1 MRLYENNKQ
10 NEEEKMKVITTKQI
24 FKAIKRNILLII
36 VPAILAFALALS
48 QTMLKEGKSFDAS
61 SILMVTGA
69 EKDKQI
75 SYNNLLLNEKL
86 SNIYGQFLE
95 SNDLY
100 KDVSEKV
107 DGDIEPAYIKEN
119 LNYEVNPQG
128 GVITFTYNDTN
139 KDRAIDT
146 LTFITEDFRSYV
158 KNYLDMDNIDYIQ
171 KPSAEGESKSKD
183 LRISVAALLVGAML
197 GAILA
202 IYREILSDEIRDV
215 DDLKDMGV
223 RVLGDLSSDYNL
235 ALYTSKT
242 AINNLTDNSVIGIT
256 SIGDDKSTYD
266 FSEELALAMST
277 SLGVCLVDS
286 LSENTKVEKK
296 YQSVP
301 EDIKVLRYK
310 GVDFIKLV
318 EKPEKMLDSFEFE
331 EKIYELKE
339 TYNYVLIN
347 ESNLGSISPII
358 SLRYEDYKI
367 IVINSK
373 VKREELLEKI
383 NQIEEMG
390 TRVLG
395 VIYNN

>member
-1 MRLYENNKQ
+1 
-10 NEEEKMKVITTKQI
+10 MKVITTKQI

-36 VPAILAFALALS
+36 VPAILAFALAMS
-48 QTMLKEGKSFDAS
+48 QTMFKEGTSFDAS

-100 KDVSEKV
+100 KDVSEKIG
-107 DGDIEPAYIKEN
+107 GDIEPADIKEK

-128 GVITFTYNDTN
+128 GVITFTYNDID

-158 KNYLDMDNIDYIQ
+158 KNHLDMDNIDYIQ
-171 KPSAEGESKSKD
+171 KPSAEEESKSKA
-183 LRISVAALLVGAML
+183 LRISVAALLVGAMF
-197 GAILA
+197 GVILA
-202 IYREILSDEIRDV
+202 IYREILSDEIRDA

-223 RVLGDLSSDYNL
+223 RVLGDLSTNEDL

-256 SIGDDKSTYD
+256 SMGDDKSTYD
-266 FSEELALAMST
+266 FSEKLALAMST

-286 LSENTKVEKK
+286 LSENTNVEKK

-331 EKIYELKE
+331 EKIYELKD

-347 ESNLGSISPII
+347 ESNLRSISPII

-373 VKREELLEKI
+373 ANREELLEKI

-395 VIYNN
+395 VIYNK

>member
-1 MRLYENNKQ
+1 
-10 NEEEKMKVITTKQI
+10 MKVITTKQI

-36 VPAILAFALALS
+36 VPAILAFALAMS
-48 QTMLKEGKSFDAS
+48 QTMLKEGTSFDAS

-100 KDVSEKV
+100 KDVSEKIG
-107 DGDIEPAYIKEN
+107 GDIEPADIKEK

-128 GVITFTYNDTN
+128 GVITFTYNDID

-158 KNYLDMDNIDYIQ
+158 KNHLDMDNIDYIQ
-171 KPSAEGESKSKD
+171 KPSVEEESQSKA

-197 GAILA
+197 GVILA
-202 IYREILSDEIRDV
+202 IYREILSDEIRDA

-223 RVLGDLSSDYNL
+223 RVLGDLSSDENL

-242 AINNLTDNSVIGIT
+242 AINNVTDNSVIGIT
-256 SIGDDKSTYD
+256 SMGDDKSTYD
-266 FSEELALAMST
+266 FSEKLALAMST

-286 LSENTKVEKK
+286 LSENTNVEKK
-296 YQSVP
+296 YRSVP

-331 EKIYELKE
+331 EKIYELKD

-347 ESNLGSISPII
+347 EANLTSISPII

-373 VKREELLEKI
+373 AKREELLEKI

>member
-1 MRLYENNKQ
+1 
-10 NEEEKMKVITTKQI
+10 MKVITTKQI

-36 VPAILAFALALS
+36 VPAILAFALAMS
-48 QTMLKEGKSFDAS
+48 QTMFKEGTSFDAS

-95 SNDLY
+95 SNDIY
-100 KDVSEKV
+100 KDVSEKIG
-107 DGDIEPAYIKEN
+107 GDIEPADIKEN
-119 LNYEVNPQG
+119 LSYEVNPQG
-128 GVITFTYNDTN
+128 GVITFTYNDID

-158 KNYLDMDNIDYIQ
+158 KNHLDMDNIDYIQ
-171 KPSAEGESKSKD
+171 KPSAEEESKSKA

-197 GAILA
+197 GVILA
-202 IYREILSDEIRDV
+202 IYREILSDEIRDA

-223 RVLGDLSSDYNL
+223 RVLGDLSTDEDL

-256 SIGDDKSTYD
+256 SVGDDKSTYD
-266 FSEELALAMST
+266 FSEKLALAMST

-286 LSENTKVEKK
+286 LSENTNVEKK

-331 EKIYELKE
+331 EKIYELKD

-347 ESNLGSISPII
+347 ESNLRSISPII

-373 VKREELLEKI
+373 AKREELLEKI

>member
-1 MRLYENNKQ
+1 
-10 NEEEKMKVITTKQI
+10 MKVITTKQI

-48 QTMLKEGKSFDAS
+48 QTMFKEGKSFDAS

-95 SNDLY
+95 SNDLF
-100 KDVSEKV
+100 KEVSDKV
-107 DGDIEPAYIKEN
+107 GGDIEPADIKEN

-128 GVITFTYNDTN
+128 GVITFTYNDTDE
-139 KDRAIDT
+139 DRAVDT

-158 KNYLDMDNIDYIQ
+158 KNYLDMDNIEYVQ
-171 KPSAEGESKSKD
+171 KPSVEEESQSKA

-197 GAILA
+197 GMILA
-202 IYREILSDEIRDV
+202 IYREILSDEIRDS

-223 RVLGDLSSDYNL
+223 RVLGDLSTDEDL

-256 SIGDDKSTYD
+256 SMGDDKSTYG
-266 FSEELALAMST
+266 FSEKLALAMST

-286 LSENTKVEKK
+286 LSENTNVEKK

-331 EKIYELKE
+331 EKIYELKD

-347 ESNLGSISPII
+347 EANLTSISPII

-373 VKREELLEKI
+373 AKREELLEKI

>member
-1 MRLYENNKQ
+1 
-10 NEEEKMKVITTKQI
+10 MKVITTKQI

-36 VPAILAFALALS
+36 VPAILTFALAMS
-48 QTMLKEGKSFDAS
+48 QTMFKEGTSFDAS

-95 SNDLY
+95 SNDIY
-100 KDVSEKV
+100 KDVSEKIG
-107 DGDIEPAYIKEN
+107 GDIEPADIKEN
-119 LNYEVNPQG
+119 LSYEVNPQG
-128 GVITFTYNDTN
+128 GVITFTYNDID

-158 KNYLDMDNIDYIQ
+158 KNHLDMDNIDYIQ
-171 KPSAEGESKSKD
+171 KPSAEEESKSKA

-197 GAILA
+197 GVILA
-202 IYREILSDEIRDV
+202 IYREILSDEIRDA

-223 RVLGDLSSDYNL
+223 RVLGDLSTDEDL

-256 SIGDDKSTYD
+256 SVGDDKSTYD
-266 FSEELALAMST
+266 FSEKLALAMST

-286 LSENTKVEKK
+286 LSENTNVEKK

-331 EKIYELKE
+331 EKIYELKD

-347 ESNLGSISPII
+347 ESNLRSISPII

-373 VKREELLEKI
+373 AKREELLEKI

>member
-1 MRLYENNKQ
+1 
-10 NEEEKMKVITTKQI
+10 MKVITTKQI

-95 SNDLY
+95 SNDLF
-100 KDVSEKV
+100 KEVSDKV
-107 DGDIEPAYIKEN
+107 GGDLEPADIKDN
-119 LNYEVNPQG
+119 LTYEVNPQG

-139 KDRAIDT
+139 KDRAVDT
-146 LTFITEDFRSYV
+146 LTYITEDFRSYV
-158 KNYLDMDNIDYIQ
+158 KNYLDMDNIAYVQ
-171 KPSAEGESKSKD
+171 KPSVEEESKSKD
-183 LRISVAALLVGAML
+183 LRISVAAFLVGAML
-197 GAILA
+197 GVILA
-202 IYREILSDEIRDV
+202 IYREILSDEIRDS

-223 RVLGDLSSDYNL
+223 RVLGDLSSDENL

-256 SIGDDKSTYD
+256 SMGDDKSTYD
-266 FSEELALAMST
+266 FSEKFALAMST

-286 LSENTKVEKK
+286 LSENTNVEKK

-331 EKIYELKE
+331 EKIYELKD

-347 ESNLGSISPII
+347 EANLTSISPII

-373 VKREELLEKI
+373 AKREELLEKI

>member
-1 MRLYENNKQ
+1 
-10 NEEEKMKVITTKQI
+10 MKVITTKQI

-95 SNDLY
+95 SNDLF
-100 KDVSEKV
+100 KEVSDKV
-107 DGDIEPAYIKEN
+107 GGDIEPADIKEN

-128 GVITFTYNDTN
+128 GVITFTYNDADE
-139 KDRAIDT
+139 DRAVDT

-158 KNYLDMDNIDYIQ
+158 KNYLDMDNIEYVQ
-171 KPSAEGESKSKD
+171 KPSVEEESQSKA
-183 LRISVAALLVGAML
+183 LRISVAAFLVGAML
-197 GAILA
+197 GVILA
-202 IYREILSDEIRDV
+202 IYREILSDEIRDT

-223 RVLGDLSSDYNL
+223 RVLGDLSSDENL
-235 ALYTSKT
+235 SLYTSKT

-256 SIGDDKSTYD
+256 SMGDDKSTYD
-266 FSEELALAMST
+266 FSEKLALAMST

-286 LSENTKVEKK
+286 LSENTNVEKK

-331 EKIYELKE
+331 EKIYELKD

-347 ESNLGSISPII
+347 EANLGSIAPII

-373 VKREELLEKI
+373 AKREELLEKI

>member
-1 MRLYENNKQ
+1 
-10 NEEEKMKVITTKQI
+10 MKVITTKQI

-36 VPAILAFALALS
+36 VPAILAFAFALS

-95 SNDLY
+95 SNDLF
-100 KDVSEKV
+100 KEVSDKV
-107 DGDIEPAYIKEN
+107 GGGIEPADIKEN

-128 GVITFTYNDTN
+128 GVITFTYNDTDE
-139 KDRAIDT
+139 DRAVDT

-158 KNYLDMDNIDYIQ
+158 KNYLDMDNIEYVQ
-171 KPSAEGESKSKD
+171 KPSVEEESQSKA

-197 GAILA
+197 GMILA
-202 IYREILSDEIRDV
+202 IYREILSDEIRDS

-223 RVLGDLSSDYNL
+223 RVLGDLSTDEDL

-256 SIGDDKSTYD
+256 SMGDDKSTYG
-266 FSEELALAMST
+266 FSEKLALAMST

-286 LSENTKVEKK
+286 LSENTNVEKK

-331 EKIYELKE
+331 EKIYELKD

-347 ESNLGSISPII
+347 EANLTSISPII

-373 VKREELLEKI
+373 AKREELLEKI

>member
-1 MRLYENNKQ
+1 
-10 NEEEKMKVITTKQI
+10 MKVITTKQI

-36 VPAILAFALALS
+36 VPAILAFALAMS
-48 QTMLKEGKSFDAS
+48 QTMFKEGTSFDAS

-100 KDVSEKV
+100 KDVSEKIG
-107 DGDIEPAYIKEN
+107 GDIEPADIKEK

-128 GVITFTYNDTN
+128 GVITFTYNDID

-171 KPSAEGESKSKD
+171 KPSAEEESKSKA

-197 GAILA
+197 GVILA
-202 IYREILSDEIRDV
+202 IYREILSDEIRDA

-223 RVLGDLSSDYNL
+223 RVLGDLSTDEDL

-256 SIGDDKSTYD
+256 SMGDDKSTYD
-266 FSEELALAMST
+266 FSEKLALAMST
-277 SLGVCLVDS
+277 SLGICLVDS
-286 LSENTKVEKK
+286 LSENTNVEKK

-331 EKIYELKE
+331 EKIYELKD

-347 ESNLGSISPII
+347 ESNLRSISPII

-373 VKREELLEKI
+373 ANREELLEKI

>member
-1 MRLYENNKQ
+1 
-10 NEEEKMKVITTKQI
+10 MKVITTKQI

-75 SYNNLLLNEKL
+75 SYNDLLLNEKL

-100 KDVSEKV
+100 KNVSDKV
-107 DGDIEPAYIKEN
+107 GGGIEPTDIKEN

-128 GVITFTYNDTN
+128 GVITFTYSDTN
-139 KDRAIDT
+139 KDRAVDT
-146 LTFITEDFRSYV
+146 LTYITEDFRSYV
-158 KNYLDMDNIDYIQ
+158 KNYLDMDNIEYVQ
-171 KPSAEGESKSKD
+171 KPSAEDESQSKS

-197 GAILA
+197 GMILA
-202 IYREILSDEIRDV
+202 IYREILSDEIRDA
-215 DDLKDMGV
+215 DDLKDMGL
-223 RVLGDLSSDYNL
+223 RVLGDLSSDENL
-235 ALYTSKT
+235 AVYTSKT
-242 AINNLTDNSVIGIT
+242 AINNLTDNSVIGVT
-256 SIGDDKSTYD
+256 SMGDDKSTYD
-266 FSEELALAMST
+266 FSEKLALAMST

-286 LSENTKVEKK
+286 LSENTNVEKK

-331 EKIYELKE
+331 EKIYELKD

-347 ESNLGSISPII
+347 EANLRSISPII

-373 VKREELLEKI
+373 AKREELLEKI

>member
-1 MRLYENNKQ
+1 
-10 NEEEKMKVITTKQI
+10 MKVITTKQI

-36 VPAILAFALALS
+36 VPAILAFALAMS
-48 QTMLKEGKSFDAS
+48 QTMFKEGTSFDAS

-100 KDVSEKV
+100 KDVSEKIG
-107 DGDIEPAYIKEN
+107 GDIEPADIKEK

-128 GVITFTYNDTN
+128 GVITFTYNDID

-171 KPSAEGESKSKD
+171 KPSAEEESKSKA

-197 GAILA
+197 GVILA
-202 IYREILSDEIRDV
+202 IYREILSDEIRDA

-223 RVLGDLSSDYNL
+223 RVLGDLSTDEDL
-235 ALYTSKT
+235 ALYASKT

-256 SIGDDKSTYD
+256 SMGDDKSTYD
-266 FSEELALAMST
+266 FSEKLALAMST
-277 SLGVCLVDS
+277 SLGICLVDS
-286 LSENTKVEKK
+286 LSENTNVEKK

-331 EKIYELKE
+331 EKIYELKD

-347 ESNLGSISPII
+347 ESNLRSISPII

-373 VKREELLEKI
+373 ANREELLEKI

>member
-1 MRLYENNKQ
+1 
-10 NEEEKMKVITTKQI
+10 MKVITTKQI

-95 SNDLY
+95 SNDLF
-100 KDVSEKV
+100 KEVSDKV
-107 DGDIEPAYIKEN
+107 GGDLEPADIKDN
-119 LNYEVNPQG
+119 LTYEVNPQG

-139 KDRAIDT
+139 KDRAVDT
-146 LTFITEDFRSYV
+146 LTYITEDFRSYV
-158 KNYLDMDNIDYIQ
+158 KDYLDMDNIAYVQ
-171 KPSAEGESKSKD
+171 KPSVEEESQSKA
-183 LRISVAALLVGAML
+183 LRISVAAFLVGTML
-197 GAILA
+197 GMILA
-202 IYREILSDEIRDV
+202 IYREILSDEIRDA
-215 DDLKDMGV
+215 DDLKDTGL
-223 RVLGDLSSDYNL
+223 RVLGDLSTDENL

-242 AINNLTDNSVIGIT
+242 AINNLTDNSVIGVT
-256 SIGDDKSTYD
+256 SMGDDKSTYD
-266 FSEELALAMST
+266 FSEKLALAMST

-286 LSENTKVEKK
+286 LSENTNVEKK

-301 EDIKVLRYK
+301 EDIKVLRYR

-331 EKIYELKE
+331 EKIYELKD

-347 ESNLGSISPII
+347 EANLRSISPII

-373 VKREELLEKI
+373 AKREELLEKI

>member
-1 MRLYENNKQ
+1 
-10 NEEEKMKVITTKQI
+10 MKVITTKQI

-48 QTMLKEGKSFDAS
+48 QTMLKEGTSFDAS

-100 KDVSEKV
+100 KDVSEKIG
-107 DGDIEPAYIKEN
+107 GDIEPADIKEK

-158 KNYLDMDNIDYIQ
+158 KNHLDMDNIDYIQ
-171 KPSAEGESKSKD
+171 KPSVEEESKSKA

-197 GAILA
+197 GMILA
-202 IYREILSDEIRDV
+202 IYREILSDEIRDS

-223 RVLGDLSSDYNL
+223 RVLGDLSTDENL

-256 SIGDDKSTYD
+256 SMGDDKSTYD
-266 FSEELALAMST
+266 FSEKLALAMST

-331 EKIYELKE
+331 EKIYELKD

-347 ESNLGSISPII
+347 EANLTSISPII

>member
-1 MRLYENNKQ
+1 
-10 NEEEKMKVITTKQI
+10 MKVITTKQI

-95 SNDLY
+95 SNDLF
-100 KDVSEKV
+100 KEVSDKIG
-107 DGDIEPAYIKEN
+107 GDIEPADIKDN

-139 KDRAIDT
+139 KDRAVDT
-146 LTFITEDFRSYV
+146 LTYITEDFRSYV
-158 KNYLDMDNIDYIQ
+158 KNYLDMDNIAYVQ
-171 KPSAEGESKSKD
+171 KPSVEEESKSKA
-183 LRISVAALLVGAML
+183 LRISVAAFLVGAML
-197 GAILA
+197 GVILA
-202 IYREILSDEIRDV
+202 IYREILSDEIRDA

-223 RVLGDLSSDYNL
+223 RVLGDLSSDENL

-256 SIGDDKSTYD
+256 SMGDDKSTYG
-266 FSEELALAMST
+266 FSEKLAIAMST

-286 LSENTKVEKK
+286 LSENTNVEKK
-296 YQSVP
+296 YQSVL

-331 EKIYELKE
+331 EKIYELKD

-347 ESNLGSISPII
+347 EANLTSISPII

-373 VKREELLEKI
+373 AKREELLEKI

>member
-1 MRLYENNKQ
+1 
-10 NEEEKMKVITTKQI
+10 MKVITTKQI

-95 SNDLY
+95 SNDLF
-100 KDVSEKV
+100 KEVSDKV
-107 DGDIEPAYIKEN
+107 GGDIEPADIKEN

-139 KDRAIDT
+139 EDRAVDT
-146 LTFITEDFRSYV
+146 LTYITEDFRSYV
-158 KNYLDMDNIDYIQ
+158 KDYLDMDNIAYVQ
-171 KPSAEGESKSKD
+171 KPSAEEESKSKA

-197 GAILA
+197 GVILA
-202 IYREILSDEIRDV
+202 IYREILSDEIRDS

-223 RVLGDLSSDYNL
+223 RVLGDLSTDEDL

-256 SIGDDKSTYD
+256 SMGDDKSTYD
-266 FSEELALAMST
+266 FSEKLALAMST

-286 LSENTKVEKK
+286 LSENANVEKK

-301 EDIKVLRYK
+301 EDIKVLRYR

-331 EKIYELKE
+331 EKIYELKD

-347 ESNLGSISPII
+347 EANLRSISPII

-373 VKREELLEKI
+373 AKREELLEKI

>member
-1 MRLYENNKQ
+1 
-10 NEEEKMKVITTKQI
+10 MKVITTKQI

-36 VPAILAFALALS
+36 VPAILAFALAMS
-48 QTMLKEGKSFDAS
+48 QTMFKEGTSFDAS

-100 KDVSEKV
+100 KDVSEKIG
-107 DGDIEPAYIKEN
+107 GDIEPADIKEK

-128 GVITFTYNDTN
+128 GVITFTYNDID

-171 KPSAEGESKSKD
+171 KPSAEEESKSKA

-197 GAILA
+197 GVILA
-202 IYREILSDEIRDV
+202 IYREILSDEIRDE

-223 RVLGDLSSDYNL
+223 RVLGDLSTDEDL

-256 SIGDDKSTYD
+256 SMGDDKSTYD
-266 FSEELALAMST
+266 FSEKLALAMST
-277 SLGVCLVDS
+277 SLGICLVDS
-286 LSENTKVEKK
+286 LSENTNVEKK

-331 EKIYELKE
+331 EKIYELKD

-347 ESNLGSISPII
+347 ESNLRSISPII

-373 VKREELLEKI
+373 ANREELLEKI